1 MNTMLQRQS
10 RGKCGQESGQF
21 ALPRHRRGTFAS
33 RSADLLLDKTAQDS
47 LLSRLWQYQ
56 FERFPLHKHGLLV
69 AAFSF
74 AGMSLSSSLRGQ
86 VALPDLGA
94 FLVCFMTTLSTFL
107 MLRIAD
113 EHKDKEDD
121 AMFRPYLPVP
131 RGLVSLKELRCA
143 FVACALLQ
151 VVFNAFFCPA
161 LLLVLSGTWSYL
173 FLMSKEF
180 FAREWLRKKPAA
192 YLLSHMVILPLV
204 DAYITACDWLP
215 AGRPAPAGL
224 VLFLALSFFNGIVLE
239 LGRKIRSRGEE
250 ETGVET
256 YSALWGLKQSIFLWS
271 AAVAV
276 AAVLT
281 VLTAA
286 ASGTLVL
293 VSVLTFVMLIV
304 LRRVA
309 DSVVKGTL
317 PRVGGRMETVSA
329 SWLLVLYICLGLTP
343 FLKLG

>member
-1 MNTMLQRQS
+1 MNTTLQRQS
-10 RGKCGQESGQF
+10 PNTCGLKSGQF
-21 ALPRHRRGTFAS
+21 ALPRHSRRTFGS
-33 RSADLLLDKTAQDS
+33 RSVGLQLDKPAQGS
-47 LLSRLWQYQ
+47 LLSRLWRYQ
-56 FERFPLHKHGLLV
+56 LDRFPLHKHGLLV

-74 AGMSLSSSLRGQ
+74 AGMSLSSALRGH
-86 VALPDLGA
+86 VAVPDIGA
-94 FLVCFMTTLSTFL
+94 FFVCFMTTLSTFL

-113 EHKDKEDD
+113 EHKDKDDD
-121 AMFRPYLPVP
+121 AMYRPYLPVP
-131 RGLVSLKELRCA
+131 RGLVSLMELRGV
-143 FVACALLQ
+143 FVACGLLQ
-151 VVFNAFFCPA
+151 VAFNALFCPA
-161 LLLVLSGTWSYL
+161 LLLVLSCTWSYL

-180 FAREWLRKKPAA
+180 FAREWLRKNPAA

-215 AGRPAPAGL
+215 GGHSAPGGL
-224 VLFLALSFFNGIVLE
+224 LFFLALSFFNGIVLE
-239 LGRKIRSRGEE
+239 LGRKIRSRDEE

-256 YSALWGLKQSIFLWS
+256 YSALWGLKRSVVLWS
-271 AAVAV
+271 SAVAV
-276 AAVLT
+276 AAFFT

-293 VSVLTFVMLIV
+293 VSALTFLMLVI

-309 DSVVKGTL
+309 GSVMNGTL

-329 SWLLVLYICLGLTP
+329 FWLLALYICLGLTP

>member
-1 MNTMLQRQS
+1 MNTTLQRQS
-10 RGKCGQESGQF
+10 PNNCGLKSGQF
-21 ALPRHRRGTFAS
+21 SLPRHSRRTFGS
-33 RSADLLLDKTAQDS
+33 SVVGLQLDKSSQGA
-47 LLSRLWQYQ
+47 LLARLWQYQ
-56 FERFPLHKHGLLV
+56 LERFPLHKHGLLV

-74 AGMSLSSSLRGQ
+74 AGMSLSASLRGH
-86 VALPDLGA
+86 VALPDIGA

-121 AMFRPYLPVP
+121 AMYRPSLPVP
-131 RGLVSLKELRCA
+131 RGLVSLMELRGV
-143 FVACALLQ
+143 FIACALLQ
-151 VVFNAFFCPA
+151 VVFNALFCPA
-161 LLLVLSGTWSYL
+161 LLMVLSCTWAYL

-180 FAREWLRKKPAA
+180 FAREWLRKNPAA

-215 AGRPAPAGL
+215 GGHSAPGGL
-224 VLFLALSFFNGIVLE
+224 LFFLALSFFNGIVLE
-239 LGRKIRSRGEE
+239 LGRKIRSTSEE

-256 YSALWGLKQSIFLWS
+256 YSALWGLKRSVVMWS

-276 AAVLT
+276 SACFT
-281 VLTAA
+281 ILTAA

-293 VSVLTFVMLIV
+293 VSALTFLMLVI

-309 DSVVKGTL
+309 DSVMSGTL
-317 PRVGGRMETVSA
+317 PSVGGRMETISA

-343 FLKLG
+343 FLELG